1 MAICLWILLYVEE
14 NAIKTATFSYDKV
27 ATSRPKLT
35 PKVTRK
41 LDKTHTHKKYFGGI
55 GELQSSQ
62 DLRGQPLKETRC

>member
-1 MAICLWILLYVEE
+1 MLLWRFLSARLMAICLWILLYVEE

-41 LDKTHTHKKYFGGI
+41 LDKIQKKKNILEVLESFKAA
-55 GELQSSQ
+55 
-62 DLRGQPLKETRC
+62 RT